1 VWLGLA
7 FTVFFMWLLLRDV
20 PFAEVAKA
28 IGRANWWIL
37 LSISVPSYVMVVY
50 FRALRWRHLTDPI
63 QPVET
68 GPLFR
73 AVSVGFMANNLFPLR
88 MGEVVRSW
96 YLGRETGMSVAAVFG
111 TVILERVI
119 DIVMVVLLAFG
130 ALAVFGSAGDAELR
144 KGALLLLPVALAPLA
159 VLVALRVAPERVLR
173 LAAVLLRP
181 LPARYRE
188 TVGQLL
194 RRFTDGLGALRGGS
208 HLIWIGI
215 HSLVIWLVASTL
227 PLIAGFLALGIDFG
241 SFSEMLGAAWITLA
255 AIGVAVALP
264 SAPGFFG
271 AYHLACKLALMR
283 FGVPEATAVALGT
296 LFHAVFW
303 VTLTALG
310 FVVLRLHRTSLSDL
324 DGAADV
330 SEEAAPR

>member
-1 VWLGLA
+1 
-7 FTVFFMWLLLRDV
+7 
-20 PFAEVAKA
+20 
-28 IGRANWWIL
+28 
-37 LSISVPSYVMVVY
+37 MVVY
-50 FRALRWRHLTDPI
+50 FRARRWRHLTDPI
-63 QPVET
+63 QPIET

-73 AVSVGFMANNLFPLR
+73 AVSIGFMANNLFPLR

-130 ALAVFGSAGDAELR
+130 ALAVFGSAGDSELR

-159 VLVALRVAPERVLR
+159 VLVALRVAPEQVLR

-181 LPARYRE
+181 LPARFGE
-188 TVGQLL
+188 TIGQLL
-194 RRFTDGLGALRGGS
+194 ERFTAGLGALRGGS
-208 HLIWIGI
+208 HLVWIVI

-227 PLIAGFLALGIDFG
+227 PLIAGFLALRIDFG

-296 LFHAVFW
+296 IFHAVFW

-310 FVVLRLHRTSLSDL
+310 LLVLRLRRTSFSDL
-324 DGAADV
+324 GSAVDASDE
-330 SEEAAPR
+330 SSPQ